1 MSILTIIEYVCQ
13 AYGNERIINEID
25 VLVKNIFFVE
35 N

>member
-1 MSILTIIEYVCQ
+1 MSILTIIEYLCQ
-13 AYGNERIINEID
+13 AYVHERIINEID